1 MKYIR
6 RIIFILILILTL
18 ASCKKKSDD
27 GEITYKL
34 YESVELGECDEFDVS
49 YKIPSHQYVHI
60 TFTKNT
66 PWIIYKFRIYEYL
79 YRDNGSKYKCLT
91 TVLAKTNIYEE
102 NFSDKFTFWELNNY
116 DTYLENGDY
125 YVDIYNDSKE
135 EFELGCDMINRKNY
149 TDNCYFYTFNIGADI
164 WNCLDRGEVFNYN
177 TYEPAMLVEIRTD
190 CYAYGEKY
198 RINFTGD
205 ENVSIKI
212 LDSYGNEVGNNITR
226 NIDDNNYI
234 YYACIY
240 KTSNITETANFSI
253 SVDYAEIYDGYEIE
267 IPNYQISTSTSL
279 NRNQYIFNCNESGKY
294 NFASTNSNITIK
306 IEDENENDITSY
318 ATSLNNISLEEGKQ
332 YFIIIRN
339 ESRSESQTG
348 VINITKTEE

>member
-6 RIIFILILILTL
+6 RMIFILILILTL
-18 ASCKKKSDD
+18 ASCKKKSED

-49 YKIPSHQYVHI
+49 YKIPAHQYVHI

-102 NFSDKFTFWELNNY
+102 DFEDKFTFWKLNNY

-149 TDNCYFYTFNIGADI
+149 TDNNYYYTFTQYTSGT
-164 WNCLDRGEVFNYN
+164 WNNLDRGEVLEYKM
-177 TYEPAMLVEIRTD
+177 YEPAILVKIVTSLNR
-190 CYAYGEKY
+190 YGEKY
-198 RINFTGD
+198 KVNFTGD
-205 ENVSIKI
+205 ENVAMKI
-212 LDSYGNEVGNNITR
+212 LDSYGNEVGNDITS
-226 NIDDNNYI
+226 NNGDNKYV

-240 KTSNITETANFSI
+240 KTSNITEEANFGI

-267 IPNYQISTSTSL
+267 ISNYPTPYSYNH
-279 NRNQYIFNCNESGKY
+279 NRFIFNCTESGKY
-294 NFASTNSNITIK
+294 NLISTNSNITIGINK
-306 IEDENENDITSY
+306 DGFNSIISFSTSR
-318 ATSLNNISLEEGKQ
+318 NNISLEKGER
-332 YFIIIRN
+332 YYVEIRN
-339 ESRSESQTG
+339 ENISETQTG